1 MNKLA
6 NARSRWRFREKK
18 TPKFH
23 LASDPQFFSCI
34 FRRSLFLEIAK
45 AFFFEGKPI
54 SPPQFSASLQD
65 FMEARRNIP
74 LRHFVY
80 TGAAPYRAAQG
91 EIQKKPHGGSR
102 GVMTR
107 SFSGR

>member
-1 MNKLA
+1 MHEAMKFPWKKYSTSVCR
-6 NARSRWRFREKK
+6 RSSCFFRV
-18 TPKFH
+18 
-23 LASDPQFFSCI
+23 FSE
-34 FRRSLFLEIAK
+34 SLFLEITRG
-45 AFFFEGKPI
+45 FFFEGKSI
-54 SPPQFSASLQD
+54 SPPQFFASLQN

-91 EIQKKPHGGSR
+91 EIQKKPRGGSR